1 MIHKCD
7 IFSGFWFFQSS
18 RRKTAALHIVAVFS
32 KDAPYSWWLIWKS
45 SRVNSTFNWCGQH
58 SNLEWT
64 LIIGMYSIY
73 SFYCNFNPIG
83 SGWSLK
89 FNTGQDSLKTFNW
102 AIQIFIQFSFS
113 IYVCTYLLMQY
124 YNHLPDNIVIA
135 KLVRFLFVKLYVSC
149 VH

>member
-1 MIHKCD
+1 MIGLDKSCD
-7 IFSGFWFFQSS
+7 FFSRFWFFQSS
-18 RRKTAALHIVAVFS
+18 RKEN
-32 KDAPYSWWLIWKS
+32 S
-45 SRVNSTFNWCGQH
+45 SLAYCSCILDGSFENQVELNSTFNWCGQH

-73 SFYCNFNPIG
+73 SFCCSFNPIG

-102 AIQIFIQFSFS
+102 AIKILIQFYFSIHIHTYLFIQ
-113 IYVCTYLLMQY
+113 YHY
-124 YNHLPDNIVIA
+124 HLPDIIVIA